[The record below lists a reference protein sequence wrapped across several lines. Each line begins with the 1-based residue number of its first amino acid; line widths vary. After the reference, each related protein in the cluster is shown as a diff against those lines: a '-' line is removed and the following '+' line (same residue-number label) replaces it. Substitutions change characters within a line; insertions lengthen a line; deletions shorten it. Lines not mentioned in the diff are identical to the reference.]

1 MKRLLVAALVL
12 EGAYRAVVRA
22 KNRKFVRLL
31 SLVADRLEAGG
42 LEYWLDW
49 GTLLGAVRE
58 GGILEH
64 DTDTDL
70 TLPESQGPA
79 LRELALREFA
89 SRGYR
94 VQDRGT
100 SLLIGLPVHPTRHGL
115 DDEIMVHLELAPE
128 ADGTIVLNA
137 GRRPVS
143 VGLVRP
149 LARVRLAG
157 RWWPAPGRT
166 QEYLEAIY
174 GYTGRVCVYLGN
186 DRYRPAATFG
196 EVASYHWNRL
206 VFYRGYFL
214 VKALPLPRAWK
225 EAGSSVT
232 RSLERWL
239 GAPKI

>member
-1 MKRLLVAALVL
+1 MRRLLLAGLVL
-12 EGAYRAVVRA
+12 EGAYRAVIRA

-31 SLVADRLEAGG
+31 SDVADRLEAAG

-70 TLPESQGPA
+70 TLPAGQGAA

-128 ADGTIVLNA
+128 SEGVIVLNA
-137 GRRPVS
+137 GRRPVPAE
-143 VGLVRP
+143 LVRP
-149 LARVRLAG
+149 LSRVLLAG
-157 RWWPAPGRT
+157 RWWPAPGRPAP
-166 QEYLEAIY
+166 YLEALY
-174 GYTGRVCVYLGN
+174 GYTGPVCVYLGD
-186 DRYRPAATFG
+186 DRYRAAETLA
-196 EVASYHWNRL
+196 EVARHHCHRL
-206 VFYRGYFL
+206 VYYRTYFL

-232 RSLERWL
+232 RVLERWL
-239 GAPKI
+239 GAPKV

>member
-1 MKRLLVAALVL
+1 MKRLLLAALVL

-31 SLVADRLEAGG
+31 SDVADHLEAVG

-70 TLPESQGPA
+70 TLPAGQGPA

-128 ADGTIVLNA
+128 ADGVIVLNA
-137 GRRPVS
+137 GRRPVAS
-143 VGLVRP
+143 ELVRP
-149 LARVRLAG
+149 LTQVRLAG
-157 RWWPAPGRT
+157 RSWPAPGRT
-166 QEYLEAIY
+166 SEYLEALY
-174 GYTGRVCVYLGN
+174 GYTGRVCVYLGD
-186 DRYRPAATFG
+186 DRYRATEG
-196 EVASYHWNRL
+196 LAEVAGYHWNRL
-206 VFYRGYFL
+206 VYYRAYFL
-214 VKALPLPRAWK
+214 VKALPLPRSWK
-225 EAGSSVT
+225 EAGSHVT
-232 RSLERWL
+232 RVLERLL
-239 GAPKI
+239 GAPKV